1 MFSAKQ
7 GRQEEVTSRA
17 PAYYIDPP
25 LERSASFEVA
35 PHGGLGPSDQDPSS
49 VAREEKG
56 VKMID
61 EVEKEMQ

>member
-17 PAYYIDPP
+17 PAYPP